1 MRKYAIPCW
10 LLLVAALAVA
20 GGATEKAGAKA
31 GGRTTIKV
39 ALEEGRM
46 ADVGRFVADI
56 YQRANPSVAVEVIG
70 IPWDAQYEKL
80 LTVLSSGAY
89 TYDVIEFTPDWGAA
103 FVKNGWLKPLD
114 KWWDESD
121 AYYED
126 FLLVDLLSKFEG
138 APAALAGTYY
148 GLPFNSDV
156 KMLIYRK
163 DLYARH
169 GLTEPKTWEEFLN
182 NCRKLHDPKNDFY
195 GFGYPASGEETWT
208 QVVVHLWASGCTLFD
223 DNLRPTFYSAKNLDA
238 YDKLIKAAP
247 LIGTP
252 GMFETG
258 YTEENELMASGKVAH
273 IIQWMPAAVGT
284 IEDPNSS
291 KVVGKLGYAPVYG
304 VGTRGTGWAVGIPSN
319 SPNAQEAFRFI
330 HFLCGPEMCKE
341 SLIRFTN
348 SLVRKSM
355 TNDKDLLDRFPW
367 IPADIKA
374 LETAHEIPKI
384 PEAWPMYEIVGEE
397 TIRALQGAI
406 STEQALKNIDSRITR
421 LLTEAGYYK

>member
-1 MRKYAIPCW
+1 MKRIII
-10 LLLVAALAVA
+10 LIILVFISSIAFAS
-20 GGATEKAGAKA
+20 GEKEEMKA
-31 GGRTTIKV
+31 ETQTVLKV

-46 ADVGRFVADI
+46 ADVGRFVANI
-56 YQRANPSVAVEVIG
+56 YQESNPSIKIEVIG

-80 LTVLSSGAY
+80 LTVLSSEVY

-103 FVKNGWLKPLD
+103 FVKSGWLIPLD

-121 AYYED
+121 EYYND
-126 FLLVDLLSKFEG
+126 FLLVDLLCKFQG
-138 APAALAGTYY
+138 APSNLSGTYY

-163 DLYARH
+163 DLYDQH
-169 GLTEPKTWEEFLN
+169 GLKEPKTWDEFVY
-182 NCRKLHDPKNDFY
+182 NCKKLHNPEKDFY

-223 DNLRPTFYSAKNLDA
+223 DNLRPTFYSSKNLEA
-238 YDKLIKAAP
+238 YDKLIKTAH

-252 GMFETG
+252 GMYETG
-258 YTEENELMASGKVAH
+258 YTEENELMASGKVGQ

-284 IEDPNSS
+284 IEDPDSS

-304 VGTRGTGWAVGIPSN
+304 GGTRGTGWAVGIPN
-319 SPNAQEAFRFI
+319 TSPNKEEAFNFI
-330 HFLCGPEMCKE
+330 KFLCNPEMCKE

-355 TNDKDLLDRFPW
+355 INDDELLAKFSW
-367 IPADIKA
+367 IPGDIKA
-374 LETAHEIPKI
+374 LETAREIPKI
-384 PEAWPMYEIVGEE
+384 PEAWPIYEVIGEE
-397 TIRALQGAI
+397 TIKALQGMITSA
-406 STEQALKNIDSRITR
+406 EALKNIDSRVTTM
-421 LLTEAGYYK
+421 LSEAGYYD